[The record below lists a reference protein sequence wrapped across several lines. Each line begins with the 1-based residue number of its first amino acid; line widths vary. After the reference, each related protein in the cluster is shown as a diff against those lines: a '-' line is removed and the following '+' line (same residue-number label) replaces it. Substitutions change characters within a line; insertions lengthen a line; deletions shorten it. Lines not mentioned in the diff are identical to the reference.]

1 MHKTLHLAQNFI
13 ILHIIEK
20 KKGTKVT
27 KIISWHPPQPHFV
40 TLNTN
45 GSSKNNLGKVG
56 GGGVLRDNHGRWI
69 KGFSIHIGIAS
80 NNITEI

>member
-1 MHKTLHLAQNFI
+1 MHKTLHLVAEFYHLAYNR
-13 ILHIIEK
+13 K
-20 KKGTKVT
+20 TKGTKVT

-45 GSSKNNLGKVG
+45 GSSKNNPGKAS
-56 GGGVLRDNHGRWI
+56 GGGVLKDSQERWI

-80 NNITEI
+80 NYITEI